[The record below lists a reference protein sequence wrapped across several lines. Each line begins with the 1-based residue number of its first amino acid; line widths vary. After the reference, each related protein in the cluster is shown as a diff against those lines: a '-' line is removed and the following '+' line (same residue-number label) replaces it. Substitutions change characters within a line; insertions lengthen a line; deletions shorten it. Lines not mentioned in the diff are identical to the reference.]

1 MWSCGTTIA
10 GRRAEIR
17 SWIGNHA
24 GSMANASSVLD
35 LHHTSVVS
43 SNSSAT
49 AKTSVPVS
57 WLRSEYV
64 LPPQENPSTLS
75 TKMHPEM
82 ICVHER
88 PQLTNASSARSD
100 VRSERLMNCK
110 ALLLS
115 RGGLDIRC
123 RGTDE
128 KRAKR
133 WRTTCDA

>member
-1 MWSCGTTIA
+1 ML
-10 GRRAEIR
+10 R
-17 SWIGNHA
+17 
-24 GSMANASSVLD
+24 SMANASSVLD
-35 LHHTSVVS
+35 LHHTNVVS

-64 LPPQENPSTLS
+64 LAPQDNPSTLS

-100 VRSERLMNCK
+100 VRSERSMNYK
-110 ALLLS
+110 ACDC
-115 RGGLDIRC
+115 GVEDGLGIRC
-123 RGTDE
+123 RRTDG
-128 KRAKR
+128 KRSKR
-133 WRTTCDA
+133 WRKNERWH